1 MIYSYTITP
10 QALTV
15 DGNIVFTVDEI
26 KTGCTVTHAA
36 GTPTF
41 TFNKPGYYFV
51 TFNGV
56 ASATAAATDPI
67 VAEMY
72 NGATAIPG
80 ALSSALSAAIDTTVA
95 LSISTVGRLREQE
108 KNTEGKVDYSALATK
123 VLVVEKKKY
132 LLALIVAFV
141 AGVALGALLVSYTI
155 FAHFAS
161 PF

>member
-15 DGNIVFTVDEI
+15 DGNLVFTVDEI

-80 ALSSALSAAIDTTVA
+80 ALSSALSAAIDTPVA
-95 LSISTVGRLREQE
+95 LSISTIIQVRPNCPAIDNTVNLTIKNVGIAA
-108 KNTEGKVDYSALATK
+108 NYTNAAITITK
-123 VLVVEKKKY
+123 LC
-132 LLALIVAFV
+132 
-141 AGVALGALLVSYTI
+141 
-155 FAHFAS
+155 
-161 PF
+161 